1 MIFYLFGIFI
11 YVVPGLWVNYTLNK
25 HDDILPNMPFTAKE
39 FGLNLLKEQ
48 DLENVKIEDTKIGD
62 HYDPNSKTVRVKP
75 DRLDKK
81 SITSITVMC
90 HEIGHAI
97 QDKEN
102 YPPLIRRQKIISKT
116 AWLNKISSL
125 LLYAGIPA
133 ILATGALPF
142 IRVCVLIIFASILIT
157 MISHLITLDVEL
169 DASFKRAMPILEKK
183 IPVEYHSSCK
193 SILRVCAFTYVIGS
207 LTSILNL
214 RNVWFLLRAVIFR
227 RWLNWREGL
236 ELIMKKWKQIDDDIF
251 VRDNEVGD
259 KECFVGQLKN
269 NLPDGKGKLEV
280 YEPIKGL
287 RLKVLKKIDPNW
299 LIQHQRNFILLG
311 LGEYF
316 LLEKFIGFWKNGLL
330 HGNAEHSE
338 YHQPEFFINDDG
350 TPKIS
355 ERYVGTYKNGKKNGI
370 FKNFFGGEEDNLPD
384 IYYEEFL
391 DDKLIKKIKDL
402 SLVPKQIKNIK

>member
-1 MIFYLFGIFI
+1 MILYLLGILI
-11 YVVPGLWVNYTLNK
+11 YAVPGLWVNYTLNK
-25 HDDILPNMPFTAKE
+25 HDDVLSNMPFTAKE
-39 FGLNLLKEQ
+39 FGLNLLKEL

-97 QDKEN
+97 QHKEN
-102 YPPLIRRQKIISKT
+102 YPPLIRRQKIITKT

-214 RNVWFLLRAVIFR
+214 RNVWFLLRAVILR
-227 RWLNWREGL
+227 R
-236 ELIMKKWKQIDDDIF
+236 
-251 VRDNEVGD
+251 
-259 KECFVGQLKN
+259 
-269 NLPDGKGKLEV
+269 
-280 YEPIKGL
+280 
-287 RLKVLKKIDPNW
+287 
-299 LIQHQRNFILLG
+299 
-311 LGEYF
+311 
-316 LLEKFIGFWKNGLL
+316 
-330 HGNAEHSE
+330 
-338 YHQPEFFINDDG
+338 
-350 TPKIS
+350 
-355 ERYVGTYKNGKKNGI
+355 
-370 FKNFFGGEEDNLPD
+370 
-384 IYYEEFL
+384 
-391 DDKLIKKIKDL
+391 
-402 SLVPKQIKNIK
+402 

>member
-1 MIFYLFGIFI
+1 MILYLLGILI
-11 YVVPGLWVNYTLNK
+11 YALPGLWVNYTLNK
-25 HDDILPNMPFTAKE
+25 NDDALPNMPFTAKE

-102 YPPLIRRQKIISKT
+102 YPPLIRRQKIITKT

-214 RNVWFLLRAVIFR
+214 RNVWFLLRAVILR
-227 RWLNWREGL
+227 R
-236 ELIMKKWKQIDDDIF
+236 
-251 VRDNEVGD
+251 
-259 KECFVGQLKN
+259 
-269 NLPDGKGKLEV
+269 
-280 YEPIKGL
+280 
-287 RLKVLKKIDPNW
+287 
-299 LIQHQRNFILLG
+299 
-311 LGEYF
+311 
-316 LLEKFIGFWKNGLL
+316 
-330 HGNAEHSE
+330 
-338 YHQPEFFINDDG
+338 
-350 TPKIS
+350 
-355 ERYVGTYKNGKKNGI
+355 
-370 FKNFFGGEEDNLPD
+370 
-384 IYYEEFL
+384 
-391 DDKLIKKIKDL
+391 
-402 SLVPKQIKNIK
+402 